1 MLQHKCAVITGAAR
15 GIGRTIALKFAREGC
30 DVVISDVNLEGAT
43 AVTEEIK
50 GLGRRSLTVQS
61 DVSKPEDAADLVR
74 QTVEAFGHIDILV
87 NNAGITR
94 DSLLMRMNESQ
105 WDSVIAV
112 NLKGT
117 FNCIQAATR
126 PMMKQRAGR
135 IINMAS
141 VVGVMGNAGQANYA
155 ASKAGIIGLTK
166 SVAKEFAPRNITVNA
181 VAPGYIETEMT
192 KNLPQSALEQFLDLI
207 PMNRAGDP
215 EDVANVCLFL
225 AGPMASYITGQVI
238 QVDGGMLM

>member
-1 MLQHKCAVITGAAR
+1 
-15 GIGRTIALKFAREGC
+15 
-30 DVVISDVNLEGAT
+30 
-43 AVTEEIK
+43 
-50 GLGRRSLTVQS
+50 
-61 DVSKPEDAADLVR
+61 
-74 QTVEAFGHIDILV
+74 
-87 NNAGITR
+87 
-94 DSLLMRMNESQ
+94 
-105 WDSVIAV
+105 
-112 NLKGT
+112 
-117 FNCIQAATR
+117 
-126 PMMKQRAGR
+126 MKQRAGR

>member
-1 MLQHKCAVITGAAR
+1 
-15 GIGRTIALKFAREGC
+15 
-30 DVVISDVNLEGAT
+30 VNLEGAT
-43 AVTEEIK
+43 AVAEEIK
-50 GLGRRSLTVQS
+50 GLGRRSLAVQS
-61 DVSKPEDAADLVR
+61 DVSKPEDAEELVK
-74 QTVEAFGHIDILV
+74 QTLEAFGHLDILI

-94 DSLLMRMNESQ
+94 DSLLMRMSESQ
-105 WDSVIAV
+105 WDSVITV

-117 FNCIQAATR
+117 FNCIQAVTR
-126 PMMKQRAGR
+126 PMMKQRTGR

-155 ASKAGIIGLTK
+155 ASKAGVIGLTK

-192 KNLPQSALEQFLDLI
+192 KNLPQAALEQFLNLI

-225 AGPMASYITGQVI
+225 AGPLASYITGQVI

>member
-1 MLQHKCAVITGAAR
+1 MLEEKCAVITGAAR
-15 GIGRTIALKFAREGC
+15 GIGRAIALKFAHEGC

-43 AVTEEIK
+43 AVAEEIK
-50 GLGRRSLTVQS
+50 GLGRRSLAVQS
-61 DVSKPEDAADLVR
+61 DVSKPEDAEELVK
-74 QTVEAFGHIDILV
+74 QTLEAFGHLDILI

-94 DSLLMRMNESQ
+94 DSLLMRMSESQ
-105 WDSVIAV
+105 WDSVITV

-117 FNCIQAATR
+117 FNCIQAVTR
-126 PMMKQRAGR
+126 PMMKQRTGR

-155 ASKAGIIGLTK
+155 ASKAGVIGLTK

-192 KNLPQSALEQFLDLI
+192 KNLPQAALEQFLNLI

-225 AGPMASYITGQVI
+225 AGPLASYITGQVI